1 MGRGLGRAHGADLP
15 HRCCNALLVLQ
26 CSLLH
31 HHLAAPPHALGV
43 SPTLLGPEGRWL
55 CENHSCCYCKGNFY
69 SFFPPSSAG
78 KCKPGHLPDPF
89 VKKHT
94 VYFEW
99 TLILNH
105 TIVGAQKLRVHLLQE
120 VLKKLLLYIKHKQ
133 RS

>member
-1 MGRGLGRAHGADLP
+1 MP
-15 HRCCNALLVLQ
+15 LVF
-26 CSLLH
+26 LLH
-31 HHLAAPPHALGV
+31 SWVPKAGGYVKITAAVTAKETSALFF
-43 SPTLLGPEGRWL
+43 LLLQQG
-55 CENHSCCYCKGNFY
+55 SVIQ
-69 SFFPPSSAG
+69 
-78 KCKPGHLPDPF
+78 GHLPDPF